1 MSKIINGI
9 IQKLKGK
16 SGNKIYNYK
25 LTNLKI
31 VKLCD
36 TVELDRSNLSPFI
49 KGFLLDESKG
59 EHEQINLSSDN
70 LYNKEQ
76 IKILRTYFNSE
87 INHNNSWYDYFKN
100 YFFGNSLF
108 NKKASKNQAIQ
119 DKKLNFIFNC
129 TGNLMAFI
137 NNEGDLIIL
146 NIQTSESFCIK
157 SNTISNEGIC
167 SFNWDL
173 INPSKIYY
181 MNQY

>member
-1 MSKIINGI
+1 MGRLKNCSFAINKFVFDSEKEI
-9 IQKLKGK
+9 EVLKQLLKEDGVDLSLVESWEK
-16 SGNKIYNYK
+16 GGEGATD
-25 LTNLKI
+25 LAQKI

-108 NKKASKNQAIQ
+108 NKKATKNQAIQ
-119 DKKLNFIFNC
+119 EKKLNFIFNC
-129 TGNLMAFI
+129 TGK
-137 NNEGDLIIL
+137 LIAG
-146 NIQTSESFCIK
+146 F
-157 SNTISNEGIC
+157 
-167 SFNWDL
+167 
-173 INPSKIYY
+173 Y
-181 MNQY
+181 